1 MLRRA
6 ASGLPGI
13 TRVYRT
19 SRWYVPVHRA
29 LGVVAASGFLYV
41 YVAWLGGVRRL
52 SDNEVNAA
60 RHFAWQV
67 YLSARLGY
75 AGATTLGDAHET
87 GSVAPAD
94 SARDSANNGM
104 ARDWYRVHEEQVR
117 EETGRLIGPVDLA
130 RLVTR
135 GLGLYR
141 EGRMFARGTAERARK
156 GFHG

>member
-13 TRVYRT
+13 IRVYRT
-19 SRWYVPVHRA
+19 SRWYAPVHRA
-29 LGVVAASGFLYV
+29 LGVVAASAFLYA
-41 YVAWLGGVRRL
+41 YVGWRSRRL
-52 SDNEVNAA
+52 SDNEANAA

-67 YLSARLGY
+67 YLCARLGY
-75 AGATTLGDAHET
+75 AGGTTLGNAHEA
-87 GSVAPAD
+87 GSIAPAD
-94 SARDSANNGM
+94 SARDSANNGV

-117 EETGRLIGPVDLA
+117 EQTGRIIGPVDLA
-130 RLVTR
+130 RLVDR

-141 EGRMFARGTAERARK
+141 EGRMFARGTAERPRK